1 MKDYSNIN
9 ITKIYIRHCHDSKDY
24 MIEQCR
30 VVMEPYGYHVNG
42 EQKTSPKKWYGKEID
57 I

>member
-1 MKDYSNIN
+1 
-9 ITKIYIRHCHDSKDY
+9 

-42 EQKTSPKKWYGKEID
+42 EQKISPKKWYGKEIE